1 MGLKAPA
8 ALALA
13 VLALAG
19 CGGGAS
25 TPQPKR
31 ANSLPADFLGM
42 VSDDAFAAGPLAR
55 AQILAAERRTGV
67 ELLRRT
73 FDWAS
78 IEPRRGVFEF
88 ARYDAY
94 LAATSRAGIQVLPVL
109 FGRPSWEPP
118 QRAAGAR
125 LTPTTT
131 SPPAR
136 VADFAAFAAALAHRY
151 APGGVF
157 WHAHPALAAHA
168 IRSWQIWNEPNLPV
182 YWGGRPNSR
191 QYAALLAAAA
201 RAIRGVA
208 PRAEIVTAGIPD
220 STLGIGLDRYVRE
233 LLGAG
238 ADASFDTLA
247 IDPYAR
253 SDLGVIAATAQ
264 ARVLLDAAGLRRTPI
279 WLTEVGW
286 ASGGPASSFTVG
298 PHLQARYALAAI
310 TSLARRAAALNIRG
324 IVYFDWRDAPPYA
337 GGTDFWGLHTGLEA
351 RSGAGKPA
359 LSTYY
364 QAAGVIGA
372 LPGGR

>member
-1 MGLKAPA
+1 
-8 ALALA
+8 
-13 VLALAG
+13 
-19 CGGGAS
+19 
-25 TPQPKR
+25 
-31 ANSLPADFLGM
+31 M

-55 AQILAAERRTGV
+55 EQILAAERRTGV

-94 LAATSRAGIQVLPVL
+94 LAATARAGIQVLPVL
-109 FGRPSWEPP
+109 FGAPSWEPR
-118 QRAAGAR
+118 QRAAGAHV
-125 LTPTTT
+125 TATTT
-131 SPPAR
+131 SPPER
-136 VADFAAFAAALAHRY
+136 VADFAAFAAALARRY
-151 APGGVF
+151 GPGGTF
-157 WHAHPALAAHA
+157 WDAHPALASHA

-182 YWGGRPNSR
+182 YWGGRPNAR
-191 QYAALLAAAA
+191 EYAALLAAAA
-201 RAIRGVA
+201 RAVRGVA
-208 PRAEIVTAGIPD
+208 PHAEIVTAGIPD

-238 ADASFDTLA
+238 ASASFDTLA

-264 ARVLLDAAGLRRTPI
+264 MRALLNAAGLRRTPI

-286 ASGGPASSFTVG
+286 ASGGPGSSFTVG
-298 PHLQARYALAAI
+298 PRLQARYVLDAV
-310 TSLARRAAALNIRG
+310 TSLARRAAALRIRG
-324 IVYFDWRDAPPYA
+324 VVYFDWRDAPPYP
-337 GGTDFWGLHTGLEA
+337 GVSDFWGLHTGLLTLK
-351 RSGAGKPA
+351 GAGKPA

-372 LPGGR
+372 LPRGR